1 MNNRYYSNAYGR
13 FMTPDPSTSSQD
25 PRIPQSWNR
34 YSYVIGDPVNGTDPS
49 GLDTEETCDGGD
61 GSDDDSGD
69 CGAGGVMANS
79 STANY
84 SDSDVS
90 GTYCTDSSGSSV
102 SCDSPGAVLTATGPG
117 NDGGTST
124 IASGASGV
132 LDTIASL
139 FGYNS
144 QIPLPSCFG
153 LFLTNTADNLNPF
166 TPSPSTVAE
175 GATEVAGRM
184 TFNHA
189 LIYAATRSS
198 KTFGTSFLIYPFKSS
213 VFRGLLTRA
222 GFLAE
227 AAPIAGLIT
236 AEMQALFTEAQ
247 ASAQGA
253 CQ

>member
-1 MNNRYYSNAYGR
+1 MLRRRSLGLVLSPTIAT
-13 FMTPDPSTSSQD
+13 TPMPMAGSRPPTRRHLVRTRES
-25 PRIPQSWNR
+25 RKAGIAIR
-34 YSYVIGDPVNGTDPS
+34 YVIGDPVNGTDPS

-79 STANY
+79 STTNY

-132 LDTIASL
+132 LDAIASL
-139 FGYNS
+139 FGYDS

-153 LFLTNTADNLNPF
+153 LFLTNTADGIVNLGSELKHWSYEERPVSLLRSSF
-166 TPSPSTVAE
+166 PSRDHQLCRVGLPSLLPE
-175 GATEVAGRM
+175 LPRCRGSSRR
-184 TFNHA
+184 
-189 LIYAATRSS
+189 TRS
-198 KTFGTSFLIYPFKSS
+198 Y
-213 VFRGLLTRA
+213 RLL
-222 GFLAE
+222 
-227 AAPIAGLIT
+227 
-236 AEMQALFTEAQ
+236 
-247 ASAQGA
+247 
-253 CQ
+253 